1 MKKHFIIIVYI
12 ILFLSPGI
20 TAQIPFQIDNFSISD
35 YHGGIQ
41 NWGITVN
48 NGKKYTTIAGMDFNI
63 KEIYEGRLLVEGK
76 IQRVEFLQP

>member
-48 NGKKYTTIAGMDFNI
+48 NGKNVFCGNS
-63 KEIYEGRLLVEGK
+63 EGLLRYNGNDW
-76 IQRVEFLQP
+76 QMM

>member
-1 MKKHFIIIVYI
+1 MKFLEEMAFDLDFARPKVIVCENLV
-12 ILFLSPGI
+12 ILENVSAIVMLSD
-20 TAQIPFQIDNFSISD
+20 TS
-35 YHGGIQ
+35 
-41 NWGITVN
+41 ITVN